1 MHWLKLPTILILLL
15 NKLFKSMT
23 YQNLLKDYLSI
34 EHRIQLYKTIW
45 GGTYLYDLNR
55 IFSKIFVNYQYD
67 NTANS
72 MGEHKMFNI
81 LTHFHICYMK
91 GQICY
96 MNVPIYYMKGQI
108 YDIY

>member
-1 MHWLKLPTILILLL
+1 
-15 NKLFKSMT
+15 MT

-34 EHRIQLYKTIW
+34 EHRYNW

-55 IFSKIFVNYQYD
+55 IFSKILVNYQYD
-67 NTANS
+67 NTANI

-91 GQICY
+91 GQIY
-96 MNVPIYYMKGQI
+96 VT
-108 YDIY
+108 

>member
-1 MHWLKLPTILILLL
+1 
-15 NKLFKSMT
+15 MT

-55 IFSKIFVNYQYD
+55 IFSKILVNYQYD

-81 LTHFHICYMK
+81 LTRFLF
-91 GQICY
+91 
-96 MNVPIYYMKGQI
+96 YMKGQI
-108 YDIY
+108 YVT

>member
-1 MHWLKLPTILILLL
+1 MHWLKLPTILILLQ

-34 EHRIQLYKTIW
+34 EHRIQLYRTIW
-45 GGTYLYDLNR
+45 GGTCLYDLNR

-72 MGEHKMFNI
+72 MGEHKMFI
-81 LTHFHICYMK
+81 TY
-91 GQICY
+91 
-96 MNVPIYYMKGQI
+96 
-108 YDIY
+108 

>member
-1 MHWLKLPTILILLL
+1 
-15 NKLFKSMT
+15 MT

-55 IFSKIFVNYQYD
+55 IFSKILVNYQYD

-72 MGEHKMFNI
+72 IGEHKMFI
-81 LTHFHICYMK
+81 TYYYTF
-91 GQICY
+91 
-96 MNVPIYYMKGQI
+96 IYARPNLLHERSNLLYERPNL
-108 YDIY
+108 

>member
-1 MHWLKLPTILILLL
+1 
-15 NKLFKSMT
+15 MT
-23 YQNLLKDYLSI
+23 YQNLLKDYYLSI

-55 IFSKIFVNYQYD
+55 IFSKILVNYQYD

-91 GQICY
+91 GH
-96 MNVPIYYMKGQI
+96 IYVT
-108 YDIY
+108 

>member
-1 MHWLKLPTILILLL
+1 
-15 NKLFKSMT
+15 MT

-55 IFSKIFVNYQYD
+55 IFSKILVNYQYD

-81 LTHFHICYMK
+81 FNTLSYML
-91 GQICY
+91 Y
-96 MNVPIYYMKGQI
+96 ERPNLLHERSNLLYERPNL
-108 YDIY
+108 

>member
-1 MHWLKLPTILILLL
+1 
-15 NKLFKSMT
+15 MT
-23 YQNLLKDYLSI
+23 YQNLLKDYYLSI

-55 IFSKIFVNYQYD
+55 IFSEILVNYQYD

-91 GQICY
+91 GH
-96 MNVPIYYMKGQI
+96 IYVT
-108 YDIY
+108 